1 MNRIDAFSMNIL
13 EVPAGTGSG
22 FVWDREGHI
31 ITNYHVIRNSE
42 TATVTATSQ
51 DGKTTRTFKA
61 QVGVGVEM

>member
-22 FVWDREGHI
+22 FVWDNLGHI
-31 ITNYHVIRNSE
+31 VTNYHVIRNSE
-42 TATVTATSQ
+42 TATVTATSI

-61 QVGVGVEM
+61 QV